1 MKQGLVRRIGQPF
14 HMIKIQCTYILTN
27 KGSLHYSSC
36 YFVAYLLLL
45 CHKNLTFSLYL
56 CKIIDGIFFFI
67 EGFFHT
73 FQHTFLYCCFHRSQ
87 LHIVCFELY
96 FIAKMP
102 RFTHLSISPPRC
114 QYRRR
119 DVNIAAAMSIS
130 PPRCQ
135 YRRRDVNI
143 AAAMLLNRYLRCL
156 IWAIEMFY
164 TFCNTYYDVHFVIHI
179 MMFTL

>member
-27 KGSLHYSSC
+27 KGSLHSYSY

-56 CKIIDGIFFFI
+56 CKIIDGIFFSLKDFFI
-67 EGFFHT
+67 LFNTLFCV
-73 FQHTFLYCCFHRSQ
+73 YCCFNRAQ

-96 FIAKMP
+96 FIRQMS

-119 DVNIAAAMSIS
+119 DVNIAATMSIS
-130 PPRCQ
+130 
-135 YRRRDVNI
+135 
-143 AAAMLLNRYLRCL
+143 RY
-156 IWAIEMFY
+156 
-164 TFCNTYYDVHFVIHI
+164 
-179 MMFTL
+179 